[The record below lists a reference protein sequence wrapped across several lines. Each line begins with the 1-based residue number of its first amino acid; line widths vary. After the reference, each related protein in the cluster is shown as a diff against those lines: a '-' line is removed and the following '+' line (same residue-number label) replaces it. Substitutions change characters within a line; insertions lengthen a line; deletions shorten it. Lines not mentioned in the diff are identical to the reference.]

1 MTFCLGIRLKTGI
14 VGISDTR
21 ITSGN
26 ETTRAKKVFVLNRK
40 KHSLFIMTSGLRSI
54 RDKTITYF
62 NEVLE
67 EQDNEFNKLY
77 KAVNALADQVR
88 RVNQED
94 KNSLE
99 DSGLNFNLHA
109 IVGGQLEN
117 DERHKLFMLYPQGN
131 WIEIGQ
137 ATPYIIIGNTGY
149 GRPILDRSVK
159 YESNIKYTLKSAFLS
174 FDATRISSNDV
185 DYPIDIILYLNN
197 SYRIIEHRFD
207 KNDLERISDLWRE
220 KIEKGLNEMPDD
232 WMGQLLSKLPQEN
245 LDEIFL

>member
-1 MTFCLGIRLKTGI
+1 MTFCLGIRLKTGLI
-14 VGISDTR
+14 GLSDTR

-26 ETTRAKKVFVLNRK
+26 ETTRAKKVFTLNRK

-54 RDKTITYF
+54 RDKAITYF

-67 EQDNEFNKLY
+67 EQDQYFNKLY
-77 KAVNALADQVR
+77 KGVNAFAEQVR

-94 KNSLE
+94 SKSLV

-109 IVGGQLEN
+109 IVGGQLED

-137 ATPYIIIGNTGY
+137 ATPYIIIGNTGF
-149 GRPILDRSVK
+149 GRPILDRSVR
-159 YESNIKYTLKSAFLS
+159 YESDIKYSLKSAFLS

-185 DYPIDIILYLNN
+185 DYPIDIILYLHN
-197 SYRIIEHRFD
+197 SYNIIEHRFEY
-207 KNDLERISDLWRE
+207 NDLEKISDLWRK
-220 KIEKGLNEMPDD
+220 KIEKGLNELPDD
-232 WMGQLLSKLPQEN
+232 WMNHIFAKLNHKN
-245 LDEIFL
+245 LDEIAL

>member
-1 MTFCLGIRLKTGI
+1 MTFCLGIRLKSGI

-54 RDKTITYF
+54 RDKAITYF

-67 EQDNEFNKLY
+67 EQDRDFNKLY
-77 KAVNALADQVR
+77 KAVNAFADQVR

-94 KNSLE
+94 RQSLDE
-99 DSGLNFNLHA
+99 SGLHFNLHA

-117 DERHKLFMLYPQGN
+117 DERPKLFMLYPQGN

-149 GRPILDRSVK
+149 GRPILDRSVT
-159 YESNIKYTLKSAFLS
+159 YESDIKYTLKSAFLS

-185 DYPIDIILYLNN
+185 DYPIDVILYINN
-197 SYRIIEHRFD
+197 SYHIVEHRFD
-207 KNDLERISDLWRE
+207 KKDLEKISEIWRE
-220 KIEKGLNEMPDD
+220 KIEKGLNELPDD
-232 WMGQLLSKLPQEN
+232 WMDRIFSKVDFQN
-245 LDEIFL
+245 QDEIIL